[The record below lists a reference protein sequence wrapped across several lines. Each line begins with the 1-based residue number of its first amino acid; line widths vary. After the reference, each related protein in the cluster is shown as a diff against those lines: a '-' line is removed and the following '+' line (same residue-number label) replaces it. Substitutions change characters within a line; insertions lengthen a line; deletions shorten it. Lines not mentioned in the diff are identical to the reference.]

1 MRFGFDNI
9 KTYAGQIELGIST
22 TTYAI
27 ITLPFSPPTIR
38 KSCRIS
44 QQSRLPRKEVAMKI
58 IIGCDEAAFE
68 FKEAVKQYLETKKI
82 EVMDVGVYDKNPVL
96 YPDIAA
102 QACRKIQRG
111 EAEQGI
117 LICGTGIGMSITA
130 NKFKGIRAAVC
141 HDAFSTDRA
150 RKSNNAQV
158 MCLGARVIGI
168 ELAKM
173 MIDIWLAAEFAG
185 GTSALKVDRIGFYEQ
200 ESN

>member
-1 MRFGFDNI
+1 M
-9 KTYAGQIELGIST
+9 
-22 TTYAI
+22 I
-27 ITLPFSPPTIR
+27 I
-38 KSCRIS
+38 
-44 QQSRLPRKEVAMKI
+44 V
-58 IIGCDEAAFE
+58 IGCDEAGLE
-68 FKEAVKQYLETKKI
+68 FKESVKHYLESKGI
-82 EVMDVGVYDKNPVL
+82 DIMDVGVYDKNPVL

-111 EAEQGI
+111 EAERGI

-141 HDAFSTDRA
+141 HDAYSADRA

-173 MIDIWLAAEFAG
+173 MIDIWLAAEFSG
-185 GTSALKVDRIGFYEQ
+185 GTSEPKVDRIGFYEQ
-200 ESN
+200 DSL